1 MCRTFMF
8 CERIV
13 ILREM
18 LFYEKNNV
26 PRGTPSS
33 IPREEGTSLVPIL
46 REEGTSLVPIL
57 LGASWPR
64 LTSLSKT

>member
-46 REEGTSLVPIL
+46 